1 MGRVRQL
8 KFRRHRPAAAAQPSV
23 WHCQRRSS
31 RGMRPPPA
39 LLPLGFI
46 ACAAPRQQQPSGE
59 TVSKHFQKCVQ
70 GLAAEEATAGP
81 SRKRRARASPPPPA
95 PRAAPGSVL
104 PALGARSCSVR
115 GLPGCSAPVLSRSTG
130 STGGSAVGHRL
141 LPSSRAFC
149 RRGKLTLAIPVPRP
163 ILWDRGRILSQAD
176 LWPSPLRTCFAVTS
190 LIPHL
195 WYETSF
201 NFYTS
206 AENAGQEHDWLLPD
220 NSL

>member
-1 MGRVRQL
+1 
-8 KFRRHRPAAAAQPSV
+8 
-23 WHCQRRSS
+23 
-31 RGMRPPPA
+31 MRAPPA

-81 SRKRRARASPPPPA
+81 SRKRRARASPPRRLRPGQCRGRCSPLLGHDPA
-95 PRAAPGSVL
+95 PCVPRRDALRRCWAAAPG
-104 PALGARSCSVR
+104 ARGGA
-115 GLPGCSAPVLSRSTG
+115 
-130 STGGSAVGHRL
+130 AVGRRL

-149 RRGKLTLAIPVPRP
+149 RRGKLALAIPVPRP
-163 ILWDRGRILSQAD
+163 VLWDRGRILSQAD
-176 LWPSPLRTCFAVTS
+176 LWPGPLRTCFAFTS

-195 WYETSF
+195 WYKTSF